1 MAGSL
6 VKCAML
12 DGDSLQISIKTPF
25 LWVDVGKRQK
35 CINHEWSAFPAL
47 TDLNCLVYLEVILK
61 TKQNKKKTSSNI
73 KHVKCEKKS
82 DRCLK

>member
-6 VKCAML
+6 VKCATL

-35 CINHEWSAFPAL
+35 CINHEQSAF
-47 TDLNCLVYLEVILK
+47 LN
-61 TKQNKKKTSSNI
+61 
-73 KHVKCEKKS
+73 
-82 DRCLK
+82 